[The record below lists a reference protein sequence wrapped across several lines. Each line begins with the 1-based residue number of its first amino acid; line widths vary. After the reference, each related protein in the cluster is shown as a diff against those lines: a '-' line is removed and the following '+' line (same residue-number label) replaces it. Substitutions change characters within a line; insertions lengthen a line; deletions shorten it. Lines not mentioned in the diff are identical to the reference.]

1 MKNYIND
8 MSRTG
13 RNEPCPCGSGKKFK
27 KCHGASFQMR
37 VPPDFNPLS
46 DPEVRKRIEQMK
58 GARIQREKQQGLGRP
73 IISFVFKGYRLVA
86 VGNRLHW
93 KKEEKWQAFNDFL
106 SSYIRGLFGQ
116 EWADVEMKKNP
127 DDRHP
132 LVQWYGSVC
141 EEQRKAFKNEGE
153 PFYTPLTGAMFA
165 YLTLSY
171 NLYLIAHNIHLVHG
185 EGLHKR
191 LIERLKDKES
201 FYPAFYETM
210 VVASFIKAGF
220 QVQLEDENDSTT
232 QHGEFVAF
240 STKTKQKYSVEA
252 KHRQIGKQH
261 VAVRNQL
268 YNALRKEIPHK
279 RVIFINLN
287 MPRNVEDEDKG
298 RLKWLDDVLREMRAG
313 EKTIT
318 VNGKPAP
325 EAYVFITNHPFLY
338 NLDFCDFPPAV
349 VAEGFKITDFKLD
362 SGFVNLRDAL
372 ASREKHIDMFD
383 LMRAMR
389 EYDQIPCTFSG
400 EIPEYAF
407 GEITETRLKIGEKYL
422 IPDKNGDEVE
432 AELIDCVVSEQEK
445 KVYCMHRF
453 QDGNTYIGTYELSD
467 LELQAYRRHP
477 DTFFGV
483 YKKQEN
489 RAKDALDLYD
499 FFYGVYK
506 NTTKEKLLSFLK
518 DHHDIHKFKEMPQ
531 EELSKTYCEL
541 LVYSAMRQPHSPHSN
556 K

>member
-1 MKNYIND
+1 MDSK
-8 MSRTG
+8 RKFG

-27 KCHGASFQMR
+27 KCHGASFQTR
-37 VPPDFNPLS
+37 DPPDFNPLS

-116 EWADVEMKKNP
+116 EWADVEMKENP

-268 YNALRKEIPHK
+268 YNALRKELPHK

-287 MPRNVEDEDKG
+287 MPRNVEDKG

-338 NLDFCDFPPAV
+338 NLDSCDFPPAV
-349 VAEGFKITDFKLD
+349 VAEGFKIADFKID

-372 ASREKHIDMFD
+372 ASREKHIDMFY

-407 GEITETRLKIGEKYL
+407 GEITEPRLKVGEKYL
-422 IPDKNGDEVE
+422 IPDDKGNDIV
-432 AELIDCVVSEQEK
+432 AELVDCTVSEKEK
-445 KVYCMHRF
+445 KVYCIHKLT
-453 QDGNTYIGTYELSD
+453 DGKTTIGSFELSE
-467 LELQAYRRHP
+467 LELQAYRKYP
-477 DTFFGV
+477 DTFFGI
-483 YKKQEN
+483 YKKQDN
-489 RAKDALDLYD
+489 RANDALDLYD
-499 FFYGVYK
+499 FFYRSYK
-506 NTTKEKLLSFLK
+506 NTSKEKLLEFLK
-518 DHHDIHKFKEMPQ
+518 DHGNINKFKEMPQ
-531 EELSKTYCEL
+531 EELAKTYCEL
-541 LVYSAMRQPHSPHSN
+541 SVYSAMRKPHHPQSN

>member
-1 MKNYIND
+1 MDDK
-8 MSRTG
+8 SRTG

-27 KCHGASFQMR
+27 KCHGASFQTS
-37 VPPDFNPLS
+37 VPPAFNPLS
-46 DPEVRKRIEQMK
+46 DPEVRKRIEQMN
-58 GARIQREKQQGLGRP
+58 AAQIQREKQQGLGRP
-73 IISFVFKGYRLVA
+73 IISSVFKGYRLVA
-86 VGNRLHW
+86 VGNRYYW
-93 KKEEKWQAFNDFL
+93 EKEEKWPAFHDFL

-116 EWADVEMKKNP
+116 QWADVELKKSP

-141 EEQRKAFKNEGE
+141 EEQRKAFQNEGE
-153 PFYTPLTGAMFA
+153 PIYTPLTGAIFA
-165 YLTLSY
+165 YLTLAY
-171 NLYLIAHNIHLVHG
+171 DLYLIAHNIHLVHG
-185 EGLHKR
+185 QGLHER
-191 LIERLKDKES
+191 LIGRLKEKES

-210 VVASFIKAGF
+210 VVASFIKGGF
-220 QVQLEDENDSTT
+220 QVQLENEDDSTT
-232 QHGEFVAF
+232 QHGEFVAV

-268 YNALRKEIPHK
+268 YNALRKELPHK

-287 MPRNVEDEDKG
+287 IPQNVEDKD
-298 RLKWLDDVLREMRAG
+298 RLKWLDDVLSEMRSG

-318 VNGKPAP
+318 VNGKPAT

-338 NLDFCDFPPAV
+338 NLDSCDFPPAV
-349 VAEGFKITDFKLD
+349 LAEGFKITDFKLD
-362 SGFVNLRDAL
+362 SAFVSLRDAL
-372 ASREKHIDMFD
+372 TSREKHIDMFD

-389 EYDQIPCTFSG
+389 EYDQIPCTFGG

-407 GEITETRLKIGEKYL
+407 GEITEPRLKIGEKYL
-422 IPDKNGDEVE
+422 IPDKNGAEVV
-432 AELIDCVVSEQEK
+432 AELVDCVVSEKEK
-445 KVYCMHRF
+445 KVYCIHRF
-453 QDGNTYIGTYELSD
+453 LNGNTSMGTYELSD

-483 YKKQEN
+483 YKKQDN

-506 NTTKEKLLSFLK
+506 NTSKEKLLEFLK
-518 DHHDIHKFKEMPQ
+518 DNGNISKFKEMPQ
-531 EELSKTYCEL
+531 EELAKTYCEL
-541 LVYSAMRQPHSPHSN
+541 SVYSAMRQPHPPQS
-556 K
+556 KT

>member
-1 MKNYIND
+1 MNGK
-8 MSRTG
+8 SKTG

-27 KCHGASFQMR
+27 KCHGASFQVR
-37 VPPDFNPLS
+37 VPPAFDPLS
-46 DPEVRKRIEQMK
+46 DPEVRKRMEQMK
-58 GARIQREKQQGLGRP
+58 AAQIQREKQQGLGRH
-73 IISFVFKGYRLVA
+73 IISFEFKGYRLVA

-93 KKEEKWQAFNDFL
+93 EKQEKWKTFHDFL
-106 SSYIRGLFGQ
+106 SSYLRGLFGQ
-116 EWADVEMKKNP
+116 KWANVELKESP
-127 DDRHP
+127 DARHP
-132 LVQWYGSVC
+132 LMQWYSSVC
-141 EEQRKAFKNEGE
+141 EEQRKAFKKDGE
-153 PFYTPLTGAMFA
+153 LIYTPLTGANFA
-165 YLTLSY
+165 YLTLAY
-171 NLYLIAHNIHLVHG
+171 NLYLIAHNIYLVHG

-191 LIERLKDKES
+191 LIERLKEKMS

-220 QVQLEDENDSTT
+220 QVQLEDEDDSTK

-240 STKTKQKYSVEA
+240 SKKTKQKYSVEA

-268 YNALRKEIPHK
+268 YNAMRKELPHK

-287 MPRNVEDEDKG
+287 IPLNVEEKG
-298 RLKWLDDVLREMRAG
+298 RLKWLDDVLSQMRAG

-318 VNGKPAP
+318 VNGEPAP

-338 NLDFCDFPPAV
+338 NLDSCDFPPAV
-349 VAEGFKITDFKLD
+349 VAEGFKIADFKID
-362 SGFVNLRDAL
+362 SGFVSLGDAL

-389 EYDQIPCTFSG
+389 EYNQIPCTFSG

-407 GEITETRLKIGEKYL
+407 GEINETRLKIGEKYM
-422 IPDKNGDEVE
+422 IPDKNGDEDM
-432 AELIDCVVSEQEK
+432 AELVDCVVSEKEK

-453 QDGNTYIGTYELSD
+453 INGDTYIGTYELSD
-467 LELQAYRRHP
+467 LELQAYKQHP

-483 YKKQEN
+483 YKKQDN
-489 RAKDALDLYD
+489 RVKDALDLYD

-506 NTTKEKLLSFLK
+506 NTTKEKLF
-518 DHHDIHKFKEMPQ
+518 
-531 EELSKTYCEL
+531 
-541 LVYSAMRQPHSPHSN
+541 
-556 K
+556 